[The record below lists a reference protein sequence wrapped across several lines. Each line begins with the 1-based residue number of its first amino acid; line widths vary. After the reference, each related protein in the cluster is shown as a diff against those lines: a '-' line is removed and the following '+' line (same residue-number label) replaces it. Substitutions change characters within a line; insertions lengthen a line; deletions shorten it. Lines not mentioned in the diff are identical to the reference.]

1 MCVYIWYEGR
11 MCSGVAAAIGWPQ
24 RCLEHAK
31 VRNPLNLNNASSR
44 TLVFFKKIARNAW
57 LFLLKSV
64 TLQPLTNQSPAEIAQ
79 LVEHNLAKVRVASS
93 SLVFRSRSLEWWNR

>member
-1 MCVYIWYEGR
+1 MIAEVF
-11 MCSGVAAAIGWPQ
+11 
-24 RCLEHAK
+24 CLMLMAQFK
-31 VRNPLNLNNASSR
+31 
-44 TLVFFKKIARNAW
+44 TQKFTFFAPRIVIFEKIARNVW

-64 TLQPLTNQSPAEIAQ
+64 TLQPLINQTPAEIAQ